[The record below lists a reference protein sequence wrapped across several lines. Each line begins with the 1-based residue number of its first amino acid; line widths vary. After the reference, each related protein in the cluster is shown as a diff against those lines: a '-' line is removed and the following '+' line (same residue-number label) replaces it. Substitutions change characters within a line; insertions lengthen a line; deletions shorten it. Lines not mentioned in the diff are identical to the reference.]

1 MNEQIGEIRKILEGL
16 TSYKGIP
23 SDDIP
28 DIALYMDQVTTFM
41 GKKLDIFK
49 RQESDK
55 ILTKTMINN
64 YTKANLTFPP
74 TNKKYEKDHIMML
87 TLIYHMKQILSVND
101 MAKLV
106 SPIIKFVDSPVDTGK
121 TTEELYGL
129 FTVMESQELR
139 QFGKSV
145 NDIISELSDNS
156 ELGSISDDAFLI
168 MMVLTLIIQAE
179 HRKNLAEKLIDTFFE
194 KKEPEKKK
202 DEEKPKEK
210 SKEKAKEKAKEKGK
224 SKPDKK

>member
-1 MNEQIGEIRKILEGL
+1 MNEHINEIKKILEGL

-23 SDDIP
+23 ADAIP

-41 GKKLDIFK
+41 SKKLDSFK
-49 RQESDK
+49 RQEGDK

-101 MAKLV
+101 MSKLV
-106 SPIIKFVDSPVDTGK
+106 KPIINLAENSSDTGK
-121 TTEELYGL
+121 TTEDLYGL
-129 FTVMESQELR
+129 FTKMESRELQ
-139 QFGKSV
+139 QFEKSV
-145 NDIISELSDNS
+145 NDIISDLSKNRELS
-156 ELGSISDDAFLI
+156 SISEDIFMI

-179 HRKNLAEKLIDTFFE
+179 RRKNLAEKLIDAFFE
-194 KKEPEKKK
+194 IKEPEKKK
-202 DEEKPKEK
+202 EEDKQKD
-210 SKEKAKEKAKEKGK
+210 KGK
-224 SKPDKK
+224 SKSDKK